1 MRNESNKHN
10 ALKNRIKLSIFT
22 KLILGFGIILISFLI
37 TYIFIYQILE
47 KNRTLSKQVNNDIV
61 PSMTV
66 LSNYSFMIY
75 ESKQL
80 IKNWLLYEKS
90 DNTPKKLKLLLII
103 QNKYPEIRYEIK
115 NLYQNQPD
123 EEKQTIEQIFN
134 LSDNYFLEFEEI
146 IKNLNTPEKYNDPV
160 LIEQYSEMINDESP
174 LMLLSDD
181 IKDQI
186 DEIYSK
192 KRDFLVSLNAKLELT
207 FISIVNRIII
217 SGVIILVTIIIIAFV
232 FINSTISPL
241 NRLRKIIVLL
251 SKGELPDKK
260 IKTTGDEIGQISS
273 ALNKLIAGL
282 KDKADF
288 AQAIK
293 KGNFNSFF
301 NKSGE
306 NDILGNSL
314 IAMRES
320 LAKATN
326 EEFFRRKENE
336 QRAWIT
342 QGISEFN
349 NIIREHSETAE
360 EFATVTINKLT
371 RYTDS
376 QVGGFFIV
384 NDKDINNIYLEL
396 IAFYAYDRH
405 KYFENKIY
413 PGQNLVGQCYLEK
426 ESIFI
431 TEVPANYI
439 KVSSGIGNENPNSI
453 LIVPLII
460 NEKVYGVIELASF
473 KVFEHY
479 QIEFVE
485 KISEILASTIA
496 NIQIKT
502 NTARLLDESKE
513 KSEILEFQEKENILI
528 LEKLNKEM
536 EEVKNENLRL
546 INELKNLKDNQVE
559 I

>member
-1 MRNESNKHN
+1 
-10 ALKNRIKLSIFT
+10 
-22 KLILGFGIILISFLI
+22 
-37 TYIFIYQILE
+37 
-47 KNRTLSKQVNNDIV
+47 
-61 PSMTV
+61 
-66 LSNYSFMIY
+66 MIY

>member
-405 KYFENKIY
+405 KYFEKKIY